1 MNCNLVIANDYGG
14 PLDDI
19 EKLLTKSW
27 LLLQKGAASQ
37 FDSSSVEVA
46 LSFLKKK
53 RKNMEKKNNR
63 WLNLLS
69 YEENVDLCSW
79 KDKFYNITD
88 NHIKNCKF
96 FLPYTQFKN
105 KGF

>member
-46 LSFLKKK
+46 LSFKKK
-53 RKNMEKKNNR
+53 KKKYGEKKQQMTESLVIWRER
-63 WLNLLS
+63 WSL
-69 YEENVDLCSW
+69 
-79 KDKFYNITD
+79 
-88 NHIKNCKF
+88 
-96 FLPYTQFKN
+96 
-105 KGF
+105 